1 MIALDFDRHFQG
13 KLVLITGGLGFIGSN
28 LARQLVDLGALVTV
42 LDARLP
48 MFGSNLYNLAGYE
61 NRLRINPG
69 DLRDEAN
76 TAAVVRGQNFIFNL
90 AGQVSHLDSME
101 HPLADLD
108 VNCRSQLCLLEAC
121 RRFNPDVR
129 IVYTSTRQVYGRPQ
143 RLPVDESHP
152 LDPVDINGIHKL
164 AVGWYHNLYHRVY
177 GLRTTT
183 LRLTNTYGPRM
194 RVADARQTFLGL
206 WIRQVLTGTPITVF
220 GDGRQQRDFNYVDD
234 VVNALLLVASQPAT
248 IGEVYNLGAP
258 DPITLSDLAQ
268 LLIKCNGAGTRQ
280 FVPFPEDRKAIDIGN
295 YAADFTKIQTAIGW
309 QPRIPLADGLRRTF
323 DYYRMHLQHYL

>member
-1 MIALDFDRHFQG
+1 MNTPDFTG

-28 LARQLVDLGALVTV
+28 LARRLVDLGALVTV

-48 MFGSNLYNLAGYE
+48 QFGGNPFNLTGYE
-61 NRLRINPG
+61 TRLHINPG

-76 TAAVVRGQNFIFNL
+76 TAQVVRGQDYIFNL
-90 AGQVSHLDSME
+90 AGQVSHLDSMQN
-101 HPLADLD
+101 PIADLE

-143 RLPVDESHP
+143 FLPVNESHP
-152 LDPVDINGIHKL
+152 LHPVDINGIHKL

-206 WIRQVLTGTPITVF
+206 WIRQILTGTPLTVF
-220 GDGRQQRDFNYVDD
+220 GDGRQLRDFNYVDD
-234 VVNALLLVASQPAT
+234 VVHALLLVASAPAT
-248 IGEVYNLGAP
+248 IGEIYNLGAP
-258 DPITLSDLAQ
+258 NPIALGDLAQ
-268 LLIKCNGAGTRQ
+268 LLIKCNGAGTYQR
-280 FVPFPEDRKAIDIGN
+280 VPFPADRKAIDIGD
-295 YAADFTKIQTAIGW
+295 YAADFTKIQTALGW
-309 QPRIPLADGLRRTF
+309 QPCVPLADGLRRTF